1 MVVGKTHVHAQHCL
15 QQGML
20 RCDALGACWNR
31 KLAQPAQFLRLPW
44 ETSHQNEATRPPYR
58 LCSRK
63 NHELPCCSSLTAMLS
78 STGAGW
84 GTEAL
89 VGVLFG
95 VGPLKA
101 TPGETLTLFA
111 SLVFIVNGPPM
122 LCVSRRSFWYPKSKA
137 MLASTS
143 AHTDYQ

>member
-1 MVVGKTHVHAQHCL
+1 
-15 QQGML
+15 
-20 RCDALGACWNR
+20 
-31 KLAQPAQFLRLPW
+31 
-44 ETSHQNEATRPPYR
+44 
-58 LCSRK
+58 
-63 NHELPCCSSLTAMLS
+63 MLS

-101 TPGETLTLFA
+101 TPGETFTFFA
-111 SLVFIVNGPPM
+111 SFLFIVNAPPK
-122 LCVSRRSFWYPKSKA
+122 LGVSGHSFWSPKSKA
-137 MLASTS
+137 MLVSTS